1 MKEPGESADEK
12 GSVILSKGFSTAIAR
27 IKKLLNEVRM
37 TERPTSFRVK
47 FGYREVRLAILIK
60 TLKCRLKRRVT
71 CTN

>member
-1 MKEPGESADEK
+1 MKRG
-12 GSVILSKGFSTAIAR
+12 GVILSKGFSTAIAR

-47 FGYREVRLAILIK
+47 FGYREVRLALTK